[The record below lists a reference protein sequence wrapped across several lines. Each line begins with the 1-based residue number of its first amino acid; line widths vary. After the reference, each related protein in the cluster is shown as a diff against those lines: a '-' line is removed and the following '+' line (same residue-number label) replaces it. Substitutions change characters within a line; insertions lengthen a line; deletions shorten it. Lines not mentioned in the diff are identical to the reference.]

1 MATLM
6 QTLTLICLLELMQMQ
21 CGGADRSSRD
31 APPVDT
37 FDSHKAGPAEE
48 HSCES
53 ADSYADSYGPSAVSV
68 VREWVMN

>member
-1 MATLM
+1 
-6 QTLTLICLLELMQMQ
+6 MQ